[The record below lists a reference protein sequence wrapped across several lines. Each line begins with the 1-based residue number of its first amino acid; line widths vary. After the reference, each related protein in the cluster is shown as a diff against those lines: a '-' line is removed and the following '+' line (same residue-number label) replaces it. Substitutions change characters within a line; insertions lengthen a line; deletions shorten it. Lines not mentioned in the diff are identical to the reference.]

1 MAPTTN
7 NNEFEK
13 DREWIQRSKEDP
25 SAFQYLF
32 DKYYNMIFNHVLRRT
47 CNGVLAQDI
56 TANTFLKALENIKK
70 FQWRGV
76 PFSAWLYRI
85 ATNEIN
91 QNYRKIRRTVSL
103 TEEKLLRL
111 KGDNHTDAAL
121 IQAEEKITQDE
132 NFRKLH
138 EALTNLKLKYQ
149 SALTLRYFE
158 KKSIK
163 EIAFI
168 LDLAENTVKT
178 HIHRGLKQLKER
190 L

>member
-1 MAPTTN
+1 M
-7 NNEFEK
+7 
-13 DREWIQRSKEDP
+13 
-25 SAFQYLF
+25 
-32 DKYYNMIFNHVLRRT
+32 
-47 CNGVLAQDI
+47 
-56 TANTFLKALENIKK
+56 
-70 FQWRGV
+70 
-76 PFSAWLYRI
+76 
-85 ATNEIN
+85 
-91 QNYRKIRRTVSL
+91 SL

-111 KGDNHTDAAL
+111 KGDNHTDTAL